1 METTPIR
8 ILLAD
13 DHPGFRAGI
22 RTELEKEK
30 DMTVVGEAASGKAA
44 LELVR
49 DLKPDVLLLDMEMP
63 DLTGVEVA
71 QQLGREKIDV
81 LILPLSGFREPE
93 YVFALLESGAAGY
106 MTKDESL
113 ENIIKAI
120 RTVAHGG
127 VYVSGRVAVEIVD
140 EKRQQRRETTR
151 EERLRQELLQLG
163 VTSTLLEVLHLVA
176 KGLSNKDIAKKLDR
190 SEHTIRNH
198 VDKLRTVTGEK
209 WRPALVAWAW
219 RRGAMDISPHEL
231 EAD

>member
-1 METTPIR
+1 MVDNPIR

-22 RTELEKEK
+22 RTELDKEN
-30 DMTVVGEAASGKAA
+30 DMEVVGEAASGTAA

-49 DLKPDVLLLDMEMP
+49 DLRPDVLLLDMEMP

-71 QQLGREKIDV
+71 QRIGKEKIEV

-151 EERLRQELLQLG
+151 EERLRQELLDLG
-163 VTSTLLEVLHLVA
+163 MTETLLDVLHLVA
-176 KGLSNKDIAKKLDR
+176 KGLSNKEIASKLDR

-198 VDKLRTVTGEK
+198 VDRLRTITGEK

-219 RRGAMDISPHEL
+219 RRGAMDISP
-231 EAD
+231 ADLGND

>member
-1 METTPIR
+1 MESARIR

-22 RTELEKEK
+22 RTELEKES
-30 DMTVVGEAASGKAA
+30 DMLVVGEAGSGKEA
-44 LELVR
+44 LVLSR
-49 DLKPDVLLLDMEMP
+49 DLKPDILLLDMEMP

-71 QQLGREKIDV
+71 QRLEKDKIEV

-151 EERLRQELLQLG
+151 EERLRQEFLEIG
-163 VTSTLLEVLHLVA
+163 MTSVILEVLHLVA
-176 KGLSNKDIAKKLDR
+176 KGLSNKEIAKALGR

-198 VDKLRTVTGEK
+198 VDRLRTITGEK

-219 RRGAMDISPHEL
+219 RRGAMDIKPDDL
-231 EAD
+231 GAD

>member
-1 METTPIR
+1 METDAIR

-30 DMTVVGEAASGKAA
+30 DMTVIGEAVNGEDA
-44 LELVR
+44 LRMVR
-49 DLKPDVLLLDMEMP
+49 ELKPDVLLLDMEMP

-71 QQLGREKIDV
+71 QRLEKEKIEV

-113 ENIIKAI
+113 DNIIKAI

-151 EERLRQELLQLG
+151 EERLRHELQEIG

-176 KGLSNKDIAKKLDR
+176 KGLSNKEIAKRLDR

-198 VDKLRTVTGEK
+198 VDKLRTITSEK

-219 RRGAMDISPHEL
+219 RRGVMDINPDDL
-231 EAD
+231 ESD

>member
-1 METTPIR
+1 MEPSIIR

-22 RTELEKEK
+22 RTELEKES
-30 DMTVVGEAASGKAA
+30 DMTVVGEAASGKEA

-49 DLKPDVLLLDMEMP
+49 ELRPDVLLLDMELP
-63 DLTGVEVA
+63 DFNGVEVA
-71 QQLGREKIDV
+71 LRLEKEKIDV

-127 VYVSGRVAVEIVD
+127 VYVSARVAVEIVD

-151 EERLRQELLQLG
+151 EERLRQELLDSG
-163 VTSTLLEVLHLVA
+163 MTKALLEVLHLVA
-176 KGLSNKDIAKKLDR
+176 KGLSNKQIAKKLDR

-198 VDKLRTVTGEK
+198 VEKLRAVTGEK

-219 RRGAMDISPHEL
+219 RRGAMDINPDEL
-231 EAD
+231 ELD

>member
-1 METTPIR
+1 MLDRPIR

-22 RTELEKEK
+22 RTELDKED
-30 DMTVVGEAASGKAA
+30 DMEVVGEAASGTAA

-49 DLKPDVLLLDMEMP
+49 DLRPDVLLLDMEMP

-71 QQLGREKIDV
+71 QRIGKEKIEV

-151 EERLRQELLQLG
+151 EERLRQELLDLG
-163 VTSTLLEVLHLVA
+163 MTDTLLEVLHLVA
-176 KGLSNKDIAKKLDR
+176 KGLSNKEIATKFGR

-198 VDKLRTVTGEK
+198 VDRLRTITGEK

-219 RRGAMDISPHEL
+219 RRGAMDISP
-231 EAD
+231 ADLGND

>member
-1 METTPIR
+1 MEPTIIR

-22 RTELEKEK
+22 RTELEKEL

-63 DLTGVEVA
+63 DITGVEVA
-71 QQLGREKIDV
+71 QRLAKEKIDV

-120 RTVAHGG
+120 RTVAQGG

-151 EERLRQELLQLG
+151 EERLKQELLALG
-163 VTSTLLEVLHLVA
+163 MTSTLLEVLHLVA
-176 KGLSNKDIAKKLDR
+176 KGLSNKEIAKKLDR

-198 VDKLRTVTGEK
+198 VDKLRTTTGEK

-219 RRGAMDISPHEL
+219 RRGAMDINPPDL
-231 EAD
+231 ETD